1 MDNYSMPQPTP
12 GEEYVDIALFYGKK
26 ADFWPQVSEFMLG
39 PRDRSELD
47 EQLRAYV
54 GQVGFSRSQLI
65 EVSVKVD
72 HCDGSEIPII
82 DQKYYGDQS
91 SGT

>member
-12 GEEYVDIALFYGKK
+12 GEEYVSIDLFYGKD
-26 ADFWPQVSEFMLG
+26 ADFWSQVKEFMLG
-39 PRDRSELD
+39 SRDRSELD

-54 GQVGFSRSQLI
+54 GQVGFTRSQFI
-65 EVSVKVD
+65 AVEVKVD
-72 HCDGSEIPII
+72 HCDNSGLSDI
-82 DQKYYGDQS
+82 DQKYLRDLS